1 MSQNPARHLSDAAEA
16 IRAFNHASRS
26 AGADWQYP
34 SDAYSALGSLSR
46 LAEMLPQALEQSV
59 VPVSA
64 THSAGRVRIDGGGDP
79 EAAVGYLRD
88 ALAKAVQAAAELT
101 EAVHRMHNESSPMGL
116 DTRGLPEFEDD
127 EPHRG

>member
-1 MSQNPARHLSDAAEA
+1 MNPATHLAIAADSV
-16 IRAFNHASRS
+16 RDFNHSSRS
-26 AGADWQYP
+26 TSDGWQYP
-34 SDAYSALGSLSR
+34 GNAYDALGNLSR
-46 LAEMLPQALEQSV
+46 LVGMLPQALEQSV

-64 THSAGRVRIDGGGDP
+64 THSAGRLVIDGGGDP
-79 EAAVGYLRD
+79 DAALRYLRD

-116 DTRGLPEFEDD
+116 DIRGLPEFEDD